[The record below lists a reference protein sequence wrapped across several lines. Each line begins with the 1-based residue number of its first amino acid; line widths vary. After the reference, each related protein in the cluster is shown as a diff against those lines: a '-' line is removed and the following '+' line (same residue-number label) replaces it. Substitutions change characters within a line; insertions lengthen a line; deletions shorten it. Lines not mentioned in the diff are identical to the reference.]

1 MDGLRQYVIAAVA
14 AGLLCGVINHLTQT
28 SGCREMVRVL
38 CGVFM
43 TIVLLQPISGFRDTS
58 REFLFS
64 GFEQQ
69 AEDAASDGVLAAA
82 GMKEEIIKQQTEAYI
97 LDKAAAMGAEVD
109 VSVTVGEDCI
119 PVSARISGA
128 VSPLIR
134 SRLTDM
140 LESELGIPR
149 EHQQWTG

>member
-14 AGLLCGVINHLTQT
+14 AGLLCGVINRLTQI
-28 SGCREMVRVL
+28 SGCREVVRVL

-43 TIVLLQPISGFRDTS
+43 TIVLLQPICGLGDTS
-58 REFLFS
+58 WEFLFS
-64 GFEQQ
+64 GFERQ
-69 AEDAASDGVLAAA
+69 AEEVVSDGVLAADS
-82 GMKEEIIKQQTEAYI
+82 MKEEIIKQQTEAYI

-140 LESELGIPR
+140 LESELGIPG

>member
-14 AGLLCGVINHLTQT
+14 AGLLCGVINRLTQI
-28 SGCREMVRVL
+28 SGCREVVQVL

-43 TIVLLQPISGFRDTS
+43 TIVLLQPIYGLGDTS
-58 REFLFS
+58 WEFLFS
-64 GFEQQ
+64 GFERQ
-69 AEDAASDGVLAAA
+69 AEEVAADGVLAADS
-82 GMKEEIIKQQTEAYI
+82 MKEEIIKQQTEAYI
-97 LDKAAAMGAEVD
+97 LDKATAMGAEVD

-119 PVSARISGA
+119 PVSARISGT

-134 SRLTDM
+134 SRLTDI
-140 LESELGIPR
+140 LESELGIPG